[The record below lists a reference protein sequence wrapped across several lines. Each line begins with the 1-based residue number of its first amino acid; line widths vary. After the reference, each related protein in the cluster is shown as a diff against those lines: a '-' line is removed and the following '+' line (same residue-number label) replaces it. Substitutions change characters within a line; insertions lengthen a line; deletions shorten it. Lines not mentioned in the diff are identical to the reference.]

1 MAKDPAIL
9 FYTSDFLTQTIF
21 MSDEERGKYIKLW
34 CYQHQF
40 GHLDKQKFFSV
51 CSEKDTNITKQYA
64 LDESGNYYNPYLEE
78 IIIKRKEYSESRRK
92 NREGKTKKLKEQ

>member
-21 MSDEERGKYIKLW
+21 MSNEERGKYIKLW

-40 GHLDKQKFFSV
+40 GHLDSQKFFSV
-51 CSEKDTNITKQYA
+51 CDENDKKIIEQYE
-64 LDESGNYYNPYLEE
+64 LDESGKYYNPYLEE
-78 IIIKRKEYSESRRK
+78 IILKRKEYSESRRK
-92 NREGKTKKLKEQ
+92 NRKGKTKKTEEK